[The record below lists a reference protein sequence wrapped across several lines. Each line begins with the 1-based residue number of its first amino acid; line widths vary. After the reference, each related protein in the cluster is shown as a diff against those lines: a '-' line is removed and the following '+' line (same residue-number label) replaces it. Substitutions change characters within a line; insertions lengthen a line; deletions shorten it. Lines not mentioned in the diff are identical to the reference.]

1 MNDCVT
7 SVLKLTKEGVI
18 LPHLDGTRRSI
29 SRVLQGYV
37 DHGGNQSL
45 FVTGPPGCGKTF
57 TIRHVIK
64 TINMK
69 DCWHAYVDCR
79 IFDNDKAACKE
90 FMRQRN
96 QPSSKPVLEAL
107 KDVGMGILVLD
118 HFDSMKIVKRQ
129 FFLYTLFDS
138 IHTQSISL
146 CVILITSS
154 HEPLTGLEKRVRSRY
169 SPTCFEFPAP
179 VIDDTLFLKFMAP
192 NKKSKWYSSIEK
204 TRANAKISTL
214 FELSPSLHT
223 VTVFLRKAALRVHGA
238 EEEITSELLESV
250 ADEII
255 DTIDPDRFISSLSHL
270 ELTLAFVCCYMTN
283 TKSIPEFSFDQ
294 VYEELS
300 KQLVRCRFAKTLTSE
315 RVVVAWDKLKSLRLL
330 IAAGR
335 DTNKFS
341 LTIFDDDLYDAVTRL
356 PTDVQLWVKS
366 WM

>member
-1 MNDCVT
+1 MDEIT
-7 SVLKLTKEGVI
+7 EYVLKTTSEGVL
-18 LPHLDGTRRSI
+18 LPHLEGCRENI

-57 TIRHVIK
+57 TIRHIIN

-69 DCWHAYVDCR
+69 DCWNSFIDCR

-90 FMRQRN
+90 FMRQRS
-96 QPSSKPVLEAL
+96 QPSSKPVLDAL

-138 IHTQSISL
+138 IHTQAISL

-179 VIDDTLFLKFMAP
+179 EIDSQLLMKFLAEDKRTRG
-192 NKKSKWYSSIEK
+192 YSAMEK
-204 TRANAKISTL
+204 CLKEANIWTL

-223 VTVFLRKAALRVHGA
+223 VVVFLRKVALRT
-238 EEEITSELLESV
+238 EKTLTRETLNSV

-255 DTIDPDRFISSLSHL
+255 DVIDPHRFLASLSQL
-270 ELTLAFVCCYMTN
+270 ELAVALVCCHMT
-283 TKSIPEFSFDQ
+283 KVKGSAEFSYDQ
-294 VYEELS
+294 LYDELM
-300 KQLVRCRFAKTLTSE
+300 KQLVRCQFRKTLTSE
-315 RVVVAWDKLKSLRLL
+315 RVVIAWDKLKTLRILV
-330 IAAGR
+330 ATGR

-341 LTIFDDDLYDAVTRL
+341 LSIFDEDIYTMVTKL
-356 PTDVQLWVKS
+356 PTDVQLWAKS